1 MSSILDVRNLYQN
14 LLNLSLSEELDAPA
28 SAFSCG
34 RSACSSSDP
43 ALPSCGDSALWPLRS
58 PWSPQ
63 GEQPR
68 PPLRPDRSVSL
79 IEGKGQPLPP
89 PPGFPPLKQ
98 PGGALPAPSSRY
110 KTELCRT
117 FSESGR
123 CKYGAKCQFAHG
135 AAELRSVSRHPKY
148 KTELCHKFYLH
159 GECPYG
165 ARCHFIHLPEE
176 AQLFGSAGG
185 AAPQLLRQSVSF
197 SGVPA
202 ARRASPLPGL
212 PDPASFARA
221 PSASPPPACAELLS
235 PALEHLS
242 LDPLGLLS
250 PFGDSLAGP
259 PLGGGCCSCRCGK
272 SAGLGSSPQGPRDFF
287 SPAPGTPPSALP
299 RTPSS
304 NSLSDPDC
312 YSSSS
317 SLSGSESPVFDQHPV
332 GGPAGTPHR
341 LPIFNRL
348 SVSE

>member
-14 LLNLSLSEELDAPA
+14 LLNLSLSEELDAPS

-34 RSACSSSDP
+34 RPACSSEA
-43 ALPSCGDSALWPLRS
+43 ALPGSGDSALWPLRS

-79 IEGKGQPLPP
+79 IEGKGHPLPPP

-98 PGGALPAPSSRY
+98 PGAPAPSSRY

-135 AAELRSVSRHPKY
+135 SSELRSVSRHPKY

-165 ARCHFIHLPEE
+165 SRCHFIHFPEE
-176 AQLFGSAGG
+176 AQVFGSHGGG
-185 AAPQLLRQSVSF
+185 ASPHLLRQSLSF
-197 SGVPA
+197 SGVST

-221 PSASPPPACAELLS
+221 PSVSPPPASADLLS
-235 PALEHLS
+235 PAFEHLN
-242 LDPLGLLS
+242 LDPLSLVAS
-250 PFGDSLAGP
+250 FGDSLAATP
-259 PLGGGCCSCRCGK
+259 AGGCCSCRCGK
-272 SAGLGSSPQGPRDFF
+272 AAGVGGSLQSPRDYF
-287 SPAPGTPPSALP
+287 SAAPGTPPSAMP

-317 SLSGSESPVFDQHPV
+317 SLSGSDSPVFDQHPV
-332 GGPAGTPHR
+332 GGPAGTSHR